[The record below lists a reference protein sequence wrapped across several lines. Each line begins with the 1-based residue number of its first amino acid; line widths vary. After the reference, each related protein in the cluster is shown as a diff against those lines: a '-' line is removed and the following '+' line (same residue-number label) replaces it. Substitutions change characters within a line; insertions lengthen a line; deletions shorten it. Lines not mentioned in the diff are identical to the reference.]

1 VTEPSVIAATP
12 RLRVEPLAS
21 YHDRA
26 AISCGAADQ
35 DNFLHKYAPQ
45 REERRISRTFLLVD
59 TAAPTIVLGY
69 YTLSN
74 YTLALTNLPD
84 ALRKGLPKH
93 QPLPAILLGQ
103 LAVASQHQHRGFG
116 KLLLQHALRQAL
128 RAAQVSAAYGV
139 AVHAATPDLLPF
151 YHRYGF
157 NSLPDHAEHLLLSMT
172 LIARLFPEESS
183 RLPDLP
189 EPT

>member
-1 VTEPSVIAATP
+1 MSEPNVVASTP

-21 YHDRA
+21 YHNRA
-26 AISCGAADQ
+26 AFSCGAGDQ

-45 REERRISRTFLLVD
+45 REERHISRTFLLID
-59 TAAPTIVLGY
+59 PAAPAVVLGY

-74 YTLALTNLPD
+74 YTLALTSLPGP
-84 ALRKGLPKH
+84 LRKGLPKY

-103 LAVASQHQHRGFG
+103 LAVDSHHQHRGFG

-128 RAAQVSAAYGV
+128 RVAQVSAAYGV

-157 NSLPDHAEHLLLSMT
+157 ISLPDHPEHILAPMT
-172 LIARLFPEESS
+172 LVARLFPEEASTPPA
-183 RLPDLP
+183 LPD
-189 EPT
+189 PT

>member
-1 VTEPSVIAATP
+1 
-12 RLRVEPLAS
+12 VEPLAS

-26 AISCGAADQ
+26 AFSCGATDQ

-45 REERRISRTFLLVD
+45 REERHISRTFVLVE
-59 TAAPTIVLGY
+59 AATPATVLGY

-74 YTLALTNLPD
+74 FTLALTSLPD
-84 ALRKGLPKH
+84 PLRKGLPKY
-93 QPLPAILLGQ
+93 QPLPTILLGQ
-103 LAVASQHQHRGFG
+103 LAVDSHQQHRGFG

-139 AVHAATPDLLPF
+139 AVHAATPDFLPF

-157 NSLPDHAEHLLLSMT
+157 ISLSDNPAHLLAPMT
-172 LIARLFPEESS
+172 LITRLFPEEQSTPLA
-183 RLPDLP
+183 LPD
-189 EPT
+189 PT